1 MENEKDIQNESKE
14 TIEEAVPTAKE
25 TPIETPEEEAVEK
38 DTKKKG
44 DKKTKAELLKCK
56 EELEALKAALEEEK
70 KNRLYL
76 AAEYDNFRRRSQKEK
91 EGIYGDAI
99 ADAIKEILPLFDNL
113 ERAGQYS
120 DAEKVAEGL
129 ALIGKMSDEVLTK
142 LGVERFG
149 KAGEQFD
156 ANIHNAVMHEENEAL
171 GENEITDVYQVGYR
185 RGDKIIRF
193 AMVKVAN

>member
-1 MENEKDIQNESKE
+1 MENEKDLQNEEVAEE
-14 TIEEAVPTAKE
+14 TAI
-25 TPIETPEEEAVEK
+25 PEEENADSSASEK
-38 DTKKKG
+38 DGKKKG
-44 DKKTKAELLKCK
+44 DKKAKAECLKLK
-56 EELEALKAALEEEK
+56 EEIEALTAALEEEK

-91 EGIYGDAI
+91 DGIYSDAI
-99 ADAIKEILPLFDNL
+99 SDAIKEILPLFDNL
-113 ERAGQYS
+113 ERAGQFGG

-129 ALIGKMSDEVLTK
+129 ALIAKMSDEVLSK

-149 KAGEQFD
+149 KPGEQFD
-156 ANIHNAVMHEENEAL
+156 ANIHNAVMHEENDAF
-171 GENEITDVYQVGYR
+171 GENEITDVSQVGYK